1 MPTKPTFAQ
10 DFKEMMDKW
19 DEVMAWV
26 KKNNA
31 GISDADAY
39 EVTKRIF
46 DKNLKLTPSNARLSA
61 ICDRELARVG
71 LAEDIW
77 FDDLSI
83 KRIKAAIDRGD
94 FAAAKSMM
102 ENAGMENIPD
112 SPSAIK
118 GRFTQMLRE
127 YEKE

>member
-71 LAEDIW
+71 LAQEPTVFAKIYALVRNGTKDA
-77 FDDLSI
+77 
-83 KRIKAAIDRGD
+83 AAITKATGFD
-94 FAAAKSMM
+94 FSSRSAKQALYDHGIVYNEKTHQVS
-102 ENAGMENIPD
+102 
-112 SPSAIK
+112 
-118 GRFTQMLRE
+118 E
-127 YEKE
+127 Y